1 MTSKTRVEQRAQL
14 VAYPAQETDD
24 FEPDGFSELLGIT
37 PTTVYRKGEVLRS
50 GRVRPYS
57 AWIWETAERVEHDSE
72 LLIQEVLDTF
82 EPLAGQLAEARA
94 GWGLDVQV
102 GLVISMYGSIESDP
116 DGSSGAVVSTPAL
129 YLSPGTLRRLT
140 ELGCALDI
148 DTYVIAP
155 G

>member
-1 MTSKTRVEQRAQL
+1 VTSKTRVEQRAEL
-14 VAYPAQETDD
+14 VAYPANETGD
-24 FEPDGFSELLGIT
+24 FDPEAFSELLGIA
-37 PTTVYRKGEVLRS
+37 PTTIYRRGEVLRS

-57 AWIWETAERVEHDSE
+57 AWIWKSAERVERDSD

-102 GLVISMYGSIESDP
+102 GLVISVYGSIESDP
-116 DGSSGAVVSTPAL
+116 DGSSGAVDSTPAL
-129 YLSPGTLRRLT
+129 YLSPETLRRLA

-155 G
+155 E